1 MTYETMSCTANLDGY
16 CTHGLHAVRRR
27 LESKS
32 LCATQGHHLDSR
44 CIIYGEN
51 ADRLQ
56 VSGEKSSGSRS
67 KVDQYTA
74 KSKMDLAHGWYP
86 CRTSLENR
94 YEINLR
100 TL

>member
-1 MTYETMSCTANLDGY
+1 MHCESGWI
-16 CTHGLHAVRRR
+16 LHTWATRRPA
-27 LESKS
+27 SIGIQVIM
-32 LCATQGHHLDSR
+32 CATQGHYLDSR